1 MKKKNFVKMQELK
14 IQYLPVIELKAA
26 TYNPRFWPETTRQ
39 QMCQSFEANGCVQ
52 PILCNSAPNRK
63 NVVINGHL
71 RLQTAIDLGYT
82 KVPVI
87 FVEVPNIE
95 EEKKLNLTLNRIAG
109 EWDFEKL
116 KAFDIGLLLES
127 GFDDADLAH
136 IWDQNLGVEDDD
148 FDSAEEAKKIK
159 TPKTKPGQMFR
170 LGSHY
175 LICGNSQDPNVVKKL
190 VGTHRMDMINCDSPY
205 NIGLSYDT
213 GIGGTKQYGGKQT
226 NDSKSDEEFKKFLK
240 TSMENG
246 LAVAKKDCH
255 IFYYCDERYV
265 WVLQTLYRE
274 LGLDSKRLCFWL
286 KNNGTPTPQIAFNK
300 VVECCCY
307 ATQGSPFLNTKVTNL
322 NEILNKEVT
331 SGNRLPDD
339 VMDLLQ
345 LWLVKRLPAADYG
358 HPTEKSPTLHE
369 KALRRCTKPGDCVLD
384 MFGGSGSLMSAC
396 EQLKRRSFLVEIEPV
411 FCDLQILRYERNSH
425 EKAILLN

>member
-1 MKKKNFVKMQELK
+1 MAKKQLANLEWHTEKRRVKDLIPWDK
-14 IQYLPVIELKAA
+14 
-26 TYNPRFWPETTRQ
+26 NPR
-39 QMCQSFEANGCVQ
+39 S
-52 PILCNSAPNRK
+52 LS
-63 NVVINGHL
+63 
-71 RLQTAIDLGYT
+71 
-82 KVPVI
+82 
-87 FVEVPNIE
+87 E
-95 EEKKLNLTLNRIAG
+95 EQE
-109 EWDFEKL
+109 EKL
-116 KAFDIGLLLES
+116 KTSLTKFGLAEIPAINLDNKIAAGHQRLKVLQLLGRENELIDVRIPNRMLTEDEFREYNLRSNSNTGSWDWEKLKDFEIGTLLDVGFGES
-127 GFDDADLAH
+127 DLSH
-136 IWDQNLGVEDDD
+136 IWDENLGVEDGG
-148 FDSAEEAKKIK
+148 FDSTEEAKKIK

-175 LICGNSQDPNVVKKL
+175 LICGNSQDPEVVKKL
-190 VGTHRMDMINCDSPY
+190 AGAYRMDMINCDSPY
-205 NIGLSYDT
+205 NIGLSYNT
-213 GIGGTKQYGGKQT
+213 GIGGTKQYGGTQT
-226 NDSKSDEEFKKFLK
+226 NDSKTDEEFKNFLK
-240 TSMENG
+240 TSMQNG

-265 WVLQTLYRE
+265 WLLQTLYRE

-307 ATQGSPFLNTKVTNL
+307 ATQGSPFLNTKVANL

-396 EQLKRRSFLVEIEPV
+396 EQLKRRAFLVEIEPV
-411 FCDLQILRYERNSH
+411 FCDLQILRYERSSH
-425 EKAILLN
+425 EKAVLLN